1 MPSSPPFHDLL
12 FLALAIF
19 GIFVFVSA
27 TGVVLV
33 AVRLFPPPVNPLFP
47 LPVIHGPAKITLRT
61 VVDKGVCDSCAATLL
76 DAHSK
81 KRRGRPQGCD
91 VDPSLKAGLRTSES
105 RSSQVAVLHDY
116 TASATLLW
124 CVGIITLGHG
134 PPNVGDHVV
143 SGAVAVRDD
152 AIGSKLAAA
161 KMKVK
166 KGKKRG
172 ICILTSWML
181 GSRGCVPGRDPH
193 VAAS

>member
-1 MPSSPPFHDLL
+1 MTSSSLPWRFLGFL
-12 FLALAIF
+12 FSCRQR
-19 GIFVFVSA
+19 GWCW
-27 TGVVLV
+27 V

-47 LPVIHGPAKITLRT
+47 LPVIRGPAKITLRN

-161 KMKVK
+161 KNEDEEKSVFLPL
-166 KGKKRG
+166 GCLAHG
-172 ICILTSWML
+172 DAFPVEILT
-181 GSRGCVPGRDPH
+181 
-193 VAAS
+193 